1 MSNIVGF
8 NKKPMAVVMRSI
20 CRRVDHVKIYKGAG
34 GDVIC
39 KDILVEWLD
48 YNTENFMKTIEG
60 Y

>member
-48 YNTENFMKTIEG
+48 YNTENFMK
-60 Y
+60 